1 MKIKKLWGIL
11 FIFCVL
17 LYIVPTVGFAQEV
30 TGNLQEVEVYT
41 SEKIK
46 NIISDLNTSNEEKH
60 VTLILKNDIDASN
73 LTYEETTLSKGTLT
87 IQGEGHKLTLK
98 NLALTGTASVN
109 LGGQDYTKTL
119 TMTSNDD
126 THSIIHLAGGA
137 SLYIYDHVTLRDSN
151 ARGQGAGVQAVGDS
165 KVYMYGGEI
174 TSCKNTASVSGG
186 VMLDGNACFYLKNGS
201 ITNCQGYSGGG
212 FCVQGS
218 ARLEMSG
225 GKISGCKDVWD
236 GGGAVYLCDDGNSS
250 FIMTGG
256 IIENNSGKYGGAI
269 LVAPENN
276 QSTLNERFKM
286 TGGIVRNNTA
296 DYGGGIIVLLGDRTY
311 VDNKEVYTKYI
322 GGEAEVYNNTA
333 TNAGD
338 DIYVN
343 GGAKL
348 FILSSPRKNGRI
360 LEPCEH
366 EIDGWYDDS
375 EQFRW
380 NVHDRQKDIH
390 VLPVEPGAI
399 EKECGIK
406 AAHPEYFTLKFVT
419 NSEESVIDDVIAK
432 KGSLISLEGYV
443 PTKEGFNFEGWYID
457 AELNTKVSEVTLNNP
472 TTVYAKWSENK
483 EPNPGKV
490 PTPGD
495 ENDPKEEI
503 DPKDEINSGDE
514 SNPQDE
520 MNSQYTPDSKE
531 ATSPSNET
539 NPEDETELEG
549 DDKIYR
555 TDTTTTGDDSNIFLW
570 ISLFLSSIILINEIY
585 VYKNKKKYSI

>member
-296 DYGGGIIVLLGDRTY
+296 DYGGGISVLLGDRTY
-311 VDNKEVYTKYI
+311 VDNKEVYTNYI

>member
-311 VDNKEVYTKYI
+311 VDNKEVYTNYI

-380 NVHDRQKDIH
+380 NVHDREKDIH